1 MENLI
6 IIILCPRQW
15 KVICRFPKLVLIQL
29 SKYEEQEKKT
39 SGPCFWGFQMIATS
53 GPATLAFLLS
63 FFFPC
68 LPLTGILL
76 TLLVK
81 TAFFICLFSHAL
93 SQ

>member
-39 SGPCFWGFQMIATS
+39 SGPCFGGFQMIATS

-63 FFFPC
+63 FFFS
-68 LPLTGILL
+68 LPSTHGYLINS
-76 TLLVK
+76 V
-81 TAFFICLFSHAL
+81 S
-93 SQ
+93 